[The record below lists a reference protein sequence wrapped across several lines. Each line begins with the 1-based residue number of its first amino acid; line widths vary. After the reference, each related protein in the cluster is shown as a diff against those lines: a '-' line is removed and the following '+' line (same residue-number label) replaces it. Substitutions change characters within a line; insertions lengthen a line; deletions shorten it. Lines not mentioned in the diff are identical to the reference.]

1 MNFVFQSTLT
11 LYIMNIKS
19 TQIQELN
26 EIKNLMERSSRFL
39 SLSGLSGISA
49 GIFALIGA
57 SIAHYIM
64 VSNQVVYDEPIFYFL
79 FLPTGIDIILPLFFL
94 GVSVLLLTF
103 ASGFYFSWRKARK
116 HGLLLWDHSS
126 RRFLTHLFIPLV
138 AGGLFVLILIDRNG
152 ETLVASATLIFYGL
166 ALVSAGKFT
175 VGEIHYLGISEVIL
189 GIFAGIFVN
198 YGLVFWAI
206 GFGVLHIVY
215 GSVMYFRYE
224 R

>member
-1 MNFVFQSTLT
+1 MNT
-11 LYIMNIKS
+11 KS
-19 TQIQELN
+19 TQIQDLN

-57 SIAHYIM
+57 SIAYYIL
-64 VSNQVVYDEPIFYFL
+64 VSNQVKYDEHFYL
-79 FLPTGIDIILPLFFL
+79 LYPLPELDIIFPLLIL
-94 GVSVLLLTF
+94 GVSVLFLAL

-116 HGLLLWDHSS
+116 HGLLLWDHTS
-126 RRFLTHLFIPLV
+126 RRFLTHLFIPLL
-138 AGGLFVLILIDRNG
+138 AGGLFVLILIDRNDA
-152 ETLVASATLIFYGL
+152 TLVASATLIFYGL

-175 VGEIHYLGISEVIL
+175 VGEIHYLGISEIIL
-189 GIFAGIFVN
+189 GVFAGIFIN

>member
-1 MNFVFQSTLT
+1 MNT
-11 LYIMNIKS
+11 KS
-19 TQIQELN
+19 TQIQDLN
-26 EIKNLMERSSRFL
+26 DIKNMMERSSRFL

-57 SIAHYIM
+57 SIAYYIL
-64 VSNQVVYDEPIFYFL
+64 VSNQVTYDEPILYFL
-79 FLPTGIDIILPLFFL
+79 FLPTGLDIILPLFFV
-94 GVSVLLLTF
+94 GVSVLFLTF

-116 HGLLLWDHSS
+116 QGLLLWDHTS
-126 RRFLTHLFIPLV
+126 RRFLTHLFIPLL
-138 AGGLFVLILIDRNG
+138 AGGLFILILIDRNG

-166 ALVSAGKFT
+166 ALVSAGKYT
-175 VGEIHYLGISEVIL
+175 VGEIRYLGISEIIL
-189 GIFAGIFVN
+189 GIFAGIFIN
-198 YGLVFWAI
+198 HGLVFWAI